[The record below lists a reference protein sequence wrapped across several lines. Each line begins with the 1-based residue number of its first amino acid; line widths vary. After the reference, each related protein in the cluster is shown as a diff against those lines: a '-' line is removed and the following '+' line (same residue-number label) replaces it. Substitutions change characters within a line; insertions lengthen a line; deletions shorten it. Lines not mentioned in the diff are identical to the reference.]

1 MDTLPIDITTGILS
15 SLPVKSILQSRCV
28 CKTWRSVIDS
38 SHFAD
43 IHLARTVQGKTT
55 SNLIFLRHRNSDFY
69 ILEGYKE
76 SSQCIINARN
86 KIDLLCQFN
95 EFAFVGSLHGLV
107 CISYTRFPAW
117 RDHDSIVHIYNPS
130 TRDSVTLPEFK
141 PPECEYAKLV
151 AGFGLDCVTKKYKVV
166 QVFCPVDRRK
176 YVKQEVQVYTF
187 GSNSWRKIG
196 YAPDVKF
203 DTSWKRTSAFVNGS
217 CHWLS
222 VDEPKNGVASVVIV
236 SFDLAR
242 EEFGYIPIEDWTN
255 NDSYSTEIW
264 IMKDYNV
271 KESWTKFVV
280 MKINYMGKFK
290 FRMGYPI
297 SFLKNGDILLHCDAR
312 RLVSYNIERR
322 KHTTLKV
329 NGLPVIC
336 RKRNFPALGILS
348 WYAESLIPLKSA

>member
-38 SHFAD
+38 SHFGD

-55 SNLIFLRHRNSDFY
+55 SNLIFLRHRNSDFD
-69 ILEGYKE
+69 ILEGYNE

-86 KIDLLCQFN
+86 KIDLLCKFN

-130 TRDSVTLPEFK
+130 TRDSVTLPELK

-151 AGFGLDCVTKKYKVV
+151 AGFGLDCVTKKDKVV

-217 CHWLS
+217 CHWLA

-242 EEFGYIPIEDWTN
+242 EEFGYIPSPEFTASPLGDLYFHISELGG
-255 NDSYSTEIW
+255 
-264 IMKDYNV
+264 V
-271 KESWTKFVV
+271 FVQ
-280 MKINYMGKFK
+280 
-290 FRMGYPI
+290 
-297 SFLKNGDILLHCDAR
+297 
-312 RLVSYNIERR
+312 
-322 KHTTLKV
+322 
-329 NGLPVIC
+329 
-336 RKRNFPALGILS
+336 
-348 WYAESLIPLKSA
+348 